1 MESFKYSAVIKSP
14 RTVIWEVFEDPV
26 ASILTLFYEYKD
38 ARAEDTRV
46 VNFIEEG
53 SKEKITVTI
62 TKRSTNEEKSELVT
76 RFSSASLGE
85 IKVNMKLSDGAETKS
100 STKFEFNVDLSKM
113 GNQSW
118 RQSFAHDM
126 NDR

>member
-14 RTVIWEVFEDPV
+14 RAVIWEVFEDPV

-100 STKFEFNVDLSKM
+100 SAKFEFNVDLSKM

-118 RQSFAHDM
+118 RQSFTHDM